1 MYIWNCFIKGKLRL
15 PEDFTKIHSIFTPLG
30 GPRSKITL
38 SRIILFGVFLGFSI
52 VISIQIIITSL
63 ISGTPILDILRIIGF
78 MLVAFIVMRGVLT
91 SIWETGE
98 TASKIGTLMTTY
110 TWYHKQDELRVH
122 YWEFVG
128 SPMSVVFPG
137 VVLIPTWLLLDN
149 LLPAQTFFFNWS
161 AAMKGLAFVWV
172 MVSLSTI
179 MYMMGTVILLSILA
193 PHFVWHATAL
203 TTIPKDR
210 IEEVINNPLF
220 QKFRRQF
227 HNMNIWG
234 YLGLSIL
241 ILLFIPTL
249 TGIFSILV
257 IVGICSTLGLI
268 VGIYFIISKFVPK
281 FLDRVMVPIEHRKTP
296 QIRTE
301 YLASYKRAKHIDDE
315 EEK

>member
-1 MYIWNCFIKGKLRL
+1 M
-15 PEDFTKIHSIFTPLG
+15 
-30 GPRSKITL
+30 
-38 SRIILFGVFLGFSI
+38 
-52 VISIQIIITSL
+52 
-63 ISGTPILDILRIIGF
+63 
-78 MLVAFIVMRGVLT
+78 A
-91 SIWETGE
+91 
-98 TASKIGTLMTTY
+98 TY

-172 MVSLSTI
+172 MVSLSMI
-179 MYMMGTVILLSILA
+179 MYMMGNVILLSILA

-203 TTIPKDR
+203 TTIPNDK
-210 IEEVINNPLF
+210 IEKVISNPHF
-220 QKFRRQF
+220 QKFRSHF

-249 TGIFSILV
+249 TGVFSILV
-257 IVGICSTLGLI
+257 IVGIFSTLGLS
-268 VGIYFIISKFVPK
+268 VGIYFIISTFVPK
-281 FLDRVMVPIEHRKTP
+281 FLDRVMVPIEHRKSP

-301 YLASYKRAKHIDDE
+301 YLESYKKAKHIDDE
-315 EEK
+315 KEKKEKISP